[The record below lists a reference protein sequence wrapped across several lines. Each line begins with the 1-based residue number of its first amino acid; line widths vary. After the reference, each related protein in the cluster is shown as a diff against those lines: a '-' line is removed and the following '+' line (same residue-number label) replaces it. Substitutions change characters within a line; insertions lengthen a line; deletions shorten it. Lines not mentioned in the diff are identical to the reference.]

1 MSDNDIH
8 LFARSI
14 HGIEWIAAAEL
25 EKSFDADVTSIRH
38 REIRFHTSGL
48 DRSLL
53 SAGSVDDIF
62 AICKIIKQIDHSRAS
77 LSTLASAKID
87 CSQAITLLR
96 NIREL
101 PKRPSFNAIG
111 SFLGRR
117 NYNRYE
123 IEDAVGE
130 AVKAQTGWVYNAQR
144 DAPSA
149 ISDISFR
156 IHLSGDEAIIGVR
169 LSDSPLHRRPYK
181 LDSRTGTLHP
191 PLAYAMALLSSLG
204 DQQVVLDPFCG
215 VGTIPI
221 ESLRVGSQIHSWGLD
236 IDPEIIH
243 KAALNSQAAKADVK
257 FILGDAGQIPFA
269 AGTINRI
276 ISNPPWGRVVGPQGK
291 LAAGMVPFFRE
302 ISRVLH
308 PQGRTVLL
316 VDSARDQLESIQRCR
331 LRVLLNLPVSLF
343 GGWVDIC
350 LITHA
355 SNHVFPLFD
364 LSSPFGPQLMKY
376 WEQWPLIQDKIS
388 SRPATVR

>member
-8 LFARSI
+8 LFARAI

-25 EKSFDADVTSIRH
+25 EKRFDADVTSIRH
-38 REIRFHTSGL
+38 REIRFATSSL

-53 SAGSVDDIF
+53 TAGSVDDIF
-62 AICKIIKQIDHSRAS
+62 AICKIIRQLDHSRSS
-77 LSTLASAKID
+77 LSTLAAAKID
-87 CSQAITLLR
+87 CARVITLLR

-123 IEDAVGE
+123 IEDAVAE
-130 AVKAQTGWVYNAQR
+130 AVKAQTGWVYNSQR

-149 ISDISFR
+149 VSDISFR
-156 IHLSGDEAIIGVR
+156 IHLSGDEAIVGVR
-169 LSDSPLHRRPYK
+169 LSSSPLHRRPYK

-191 PLAYAMALLSSLG
+191 PVAFAMALLSSLG

-215 VGTIPI
+215 VGTILI
-221 ESLRVGSQIHSWGLD
+221 ESLRVESQIDCWGLD
-236 IDPEIIH
+236 IDPEVIH

-257 FILGDAGQIPFA
+257 FVLGDAAQIPFA
-269 AGTINRI
+269 AGTIDRV

-291 LAAGMVPFFRE
+291 LRAGMLPFFRE
-302 ISRVLH
+302 ISRMLH

-316 VDSARDQLESIQRCR
+316 VDSAGDQQESIERCG
-331 LRVLLNLPVSLF
+331 LRVLLNVPVSLF
-343 GGWVDIC
+343 GSWVDMC

-355 SNHVFPLFD
+355 SNQVFPLFE
-364 LSSPFGPQLMKY
+364 LSSPCGPQLRKY
-376 WEQWPLIQDKIS
+376 WEQWPSIRDKIS
-388 SRPATVR
+388 SATSR